1 MFTAIGIVTTILL
14 AKAAIRAMRWRRHG
28 YAGYPFFHGGPC
40 GHAFRG
46 GPFRRRHPGVV
57 DLGDVGLDDMGFEH
71 AGGSRARAGA
81 SSTDHAH
88 VDDILRGLEL
98 NARQASEAG
107 DVVAQLRGA
116 IGPDRYRSSQL
127 TLALRA
133 ASRLPFDTDLAAAA
147 IGPRVAPDAARE
159 AIDALE
165 HLHNILTD
173 EQRAALDRLT
183 ARA

>member
-14 AKAAIRAMRWRRHG
+14 AKAAIRAFRWRRYGHEG
-28 YAGYPFFHGGPC
+28 HPFYSHGGPC
-40 GHAFRG
+40 GQRFHRSEYRG
-46 GPFRRRHPGVV
+46 MV
-57 DLGDVGLDDMGFEH
+57 DLGDIGLDHGGHE
-71 AGGSRARAGA
+71 AGWRPGARA
-81 SSTDHAH
+81 TNDHAH

-98 NARQASEAG
+98 NARQRSEAG

-116 IGPDRYRSSQL
+116 LGPDRYRSQQL

-133 ASRLPFDTDLAAAA
+133 ASRLPFDADLAAAA
-147 IGPRVAPDAARE
+147 IGPRVEPEAARV

-173 EQRAALDRLT
+173 EQRAVLDKLT
-183 ARA
+183 ARS